1 MMSPRSVTNDEVAR
15 VQLEFQLLARSGLH
29 MDALKPRTINTTRE
43 PIHERLME
51 MTDRSGP
58 ETLHQNRRWY
68 GNWRCALSYHAG
80 AKEQHQS
87 QSMFTRI
94 RVCLLLVLISAS
106 GLSGADFAMKV
117 TDKNYLDT
125 RGFSVFLYDST
136 YHPVFVDQKNTAM
149 EMILHGQRIATNGD
163 VRLMPTPEQWD
174 LVATLKG
181 RHADKANSRL
191 TADLAFPTFDLSY
204 TLEVAAEPGGVKV
217 SINLDKPLPQKLAGR
232 AGFNLEFLP
241 SIYMGKAY
249 LVDGTKAGIFPR
261 TPDDPMVKVL
271 PLADEPKKAYYLEDW
286 DKAKGYMQPEPFAQ
300 GKAITLGVDD
310 ALARV
315 NVTSDTADL
324 MLFDGRSRAQN
335 GWFVLRSLIP
345 AGKTTGAI
353 VWHIRPD
360 VIPNWTRP
368 PMIAHSQVGYAP
380 GFSKVAVLELD
391 PNYSAPKTGKVLRLM
406 EDGSYKQVFEGPI
419 TPSTTWLRYVYSKFD
434 FTKVN
439 EPGLYVIEYAD
450 QRTAPFP
457 ISNDPYANIWQDSL
471 DHHLAVQMDHVSV
484 REGYRVWHGASHLDD
499 GRMAPV
505 VGEQFD
511 GWNQNAATDG
521 KYKGGDHIPGMNV
534 GGWYDAGDFD
544 LEEPAQLNVIQSL
557 ALAYRAFDLKYDE
570 LTVDESARQVE
581 MHRPD
586 GVPDAVEQV
595 KHGALLILAQFHNI
609 GHAIRG
615 THEPDL
621 RQYTQVGDGASKTD
635 GRMYD
640 PKLGP
645 NETKGDYSG
654 KPDDRWIFTTN
665 NPYFQWNAIAAL
677 AAAADTLKGW
687 NDTLAK
693 DCLGTAIQ
701 AWKDTKADP
710 TRYPADRSLDREAPT
725 GAPGGGVLAASQ
737 GVVSGAQGARKP
749 GGSSGTPTTTGAT
762 NAQTAA
768 PAGRRGFGVALD
780 WPAALELTIATN
792 GAEPYKSRLKELFPQ
807 MITPEQMDLHG
818 WTAVRALPYLDA
830 SAKDQMRE
838 AVKTYMA
845 GLDKRLDATPF
856 GVPPSLGTWGGSG
869 AVVDMAIRMY
879 FLHKAFPELVSPEYT
894 LRAVNYIL
902 GTHPVSSTS
911 YVAGVGT
918 VSKTKTYS
926 NNRADNSYIPGAVI
940 PGYIIIKPDF
950 PECIDDF
957 GFLWF
962 EDEAV
967 VAGSASWVVAG
978 NAAEAIIKEAK

>member
-1 MMSPRSVTNDEVAR
+1 
-15 VQLEFQLLARSGLH
+15 
-29 MDALKPRTINTTRE
+29 
-43 PIHERLME
+43 
-51 MTDRSGP
+51 
-58 ETLHQNRRWY
+58 
-68 GNWRCALSYHAG
+68 
-80 AKEQHQS
+80 
-87 QSMFTRI
+87 MFTRVK
-94 RVCLLLVLISAS
+94 VCLLLALTSCPS
-106 GLSGADFAMKV
+106 LFGADFAMKV

-125 RGFSVFLYDST
+125 QGFSVFLYDST

-149 EMILHGQRIATNGD
+149 EMIFHGQRIATNGD

-181 RHADKANSRL
+181 READKANNRL
-191 TADLAFPTFDLSY
+191 IANLAFPTFDLSY

-217 SINLDKPLPQKLAGR
+217 TINLDKPLPEKLAGR

-241 SIYMGKAY
+241 SIYMGKTY

-261 TPDDPMVKVL
+261 TPNDPMVKVL

-286 DKAKGYMQPEPFAQ
+286 DKAKGYTEPLPFAE
-300 GKAITLGVDD
+300 GKSITLGVDD
-310 ALARV
+310 SLARI
-315 NVTSDTADL
+315 NVKSDTADL
-324 MLFDGRSRAQN
+324 MLFDGRARAQN

-345 AGKTTGAI
+345 SGKTTGAI

-380 GFSKVAVLELD
+380 DFPKVAVLELD
-391 PNYSAPKTGKVLRLM
+391 PKYNGPKSAKVLRLM
-406 EDGSYKQVFEGPI
+406 EDGSYKQAFEGTI
-419 TPSTTWLRYVYSKFD
+419 TPSTPWLRYVYSKFD
-434 FTKVN
+434 FSALKD
-439 EPGLYVIEYAD
+439 PGLYVIEYAD

-457 ISNDPYANIWQDSL
+457 ISKDAYANIWQDSL
-471 DHHLAVQMDHVSV
+471 DHHIAEQMDHVAV

-499 GRMAPV
+499 ALMAPV

-511 GWNQNAATDG
+511 GWNQGTATDG

-534 GGWYDAGDFD
+534 GGWYDAGDYD
-544 LEEPAQLNVIQSL
+544 LEEPAQLNVIQNL
-557 ALAYRAFDLKYDE
+557 ALAYREFNLKYDE
-570 LTVDESARQVE
+570 LTVDEAARQVE

-586 GVPDAVEQV
+586 GLPDTAQQV
-595 KHGALLILAQFHNI
+595 KHGAMLILAQFHNI
-609 GHAIRG
+609 GHSIRG

-621 RQYTQVGDGASKTD
+621 RQYTQLGDGASKTD
-635 GRMYD
+635 GLFYD

-645 NETKGDYSG
+645 NEVKGDHSG
-654 KPDDRWIFTTN
+654 KPDDRWIFSTTN
-665 NPYFQWNAIAAL
+665 PMFQWNAIASL
-677 AAAADTLKGW
+677 AAAADVLKTS
-687 NDTLAK
+687 DAAFAK
-693 DCLGTAIQ
+693 DCLETAIK
-701 AWKDTKADP
+701 AWNDEKAHP
-710 TRYPADRSLDREAPT
+710 TPMPARGGFGG
-725 GAPGGGVLAASQ
+725 GAPAGASGGVLAASQ
-737 GVVSGAQGARKP
+737 GA
-749 GGSSGTPTTTGAT
+749 TTGAPGPPAAQPNPAAQA
-762 NAQTAA
+762 NAAVPASPGATSAPLA
-768 PAGRRGFGVALD
+768 PPAGFGRGAFGVGQD
-780 WPAALELTIATN
+780 WAAALEMTIATD
-792 GAEPYKSRLKELFPQ
+792 GADPYKARLKELFPQ
-807 MITPEQMDLHG
+807 MITPQQMGMRG

-830 SAKDQMRE
+830 SEKDQLRE

-845 GLDKRLDATPF
+845 GLDKQLDATPF

-879 FLHKAFPELVSPEYT
+879 FLHKAFPDLVGPEYT
-894 LRAVNYIL
+894 LRAVNYVL

-926 NNRADNSYIPGAVI
+926 NNRADNAYIPGAVI

-978 NAAEAIIKEAK
+978 NAADALTKEAK

>member
-1 MMSPRSVTNDEVAR
+1 M
-15 VQLEFQLLARSGLH
+15 L
-29 MDALKPRTINTTRE
+29 
-43 PIHERLME
+43 
-51 MTDRSGP
+51 
-58 ETLHQNRRWY
+58 
-68 GNWRCALSYHAG
+68 
-80 AKEQHQS
+80 
-87 QSMFTRI
+87 TRI
-94 RVCLLLVLISAS
+94 GVCLLLALISRPV
-106 GLSGADFAMKV
+106 LSAADFVMKV

-174 LVATLKG
+174 LVATLKD

-191 TADLAFPTFDLSY
+191 SADLAFPTFDFSY

-261 TPDDPMVKVL
+261 TPNDPMTKVL
-271 PLADEPKKAYYLEDW
+271 PLPDEPKKAYYLEDW
-286 DKAKGYMQPEPFAQ
+286 DKAKGYTQPLPFAE
-300 GKAITLGVDD
+300 GKNITLGIDD
-310 ALARV
+310 PRARV
-315 NVTSDTADL
+315 NVVSDTANL
-324 MLFDGRSRAQN
+324 MLFDGRDRAPN

-345 AGKTTGAI
+345 SGKTTGAI
-353 VWHIRPD
+353 VWHVRPH

-368 PMIAHSQVGYAP
+368 PVIAHSQVGYAP

-391 PNYSAPKTGKVLRLM
+391 PNYDAPKTARVLRLL
-406 EDGSYKQVFEGPI
+406 EDGSYKQVFEAP
-419 TPSTTWLRYVYSKFD
+419 TMPSTPWFRYVYSKFD
-434 FTKVN
+434 FTPVKD
-439 EPGLYVIEYAD
+439 PGLYVIEYGD

-457 ISNDPYANIWQDSL
+457 IAKDAYAHIWQDSL
-471 DHHLAVQMDHVSV
+471 DHHIAAQMDHVSV
-484 REGYRVWHGASHLDD
+484 REGYRLWHGPSHLDD

-511 GWNQNAATDG
+511 GWNQATATDG
-521 KYKGGDHIPGMNV
+521 KYKGGDRIPGMNV

-544 LEEPAQLNVIQSL
+544 LEEPAQLSVIQNL
-557 ALAYRAFDLKYDE
+557 ALGYREFNLKYDE
-570 LTVDESARQVE
+570 LTVDEVAREVE

-586 GVPDAVEQV
+586 GVPDTVQQV
-595 KHGALLILAQFHNI
+595 KHGALIILAQFHNI

-635 GRMYD
+635 GRIYD

-687 NDTLAK
+687 DDALAK
-693 DCLGTAIQ
+693 DCLETAIT
-701 AWKDTKADP
+701 AWKDAKAHP
-710 TRYPADRSLDREAPT
+710 SQYPVGGLAGETPAAAPV
-725 GAPGGGVLAASQ
+725 GGVLAASQ
-737 GVVSGAQGARKP
+737 GVVSGAGAATN
-749 GGSSGTPTTTGAT
+749 SGTG
-762 NAQTAA
+762 AQTTA
-768 PAGRRGFGVALD
+768 PASTSRRQSGVGLD
-780 WPAALELTIATN
+780 WAAALELTIATN

-807 MITPEQMDLHG
+807 AITPQEMDRHG

-830 SAKDQMRE
+830 SAKGQMRE

-845 GLDKRLDATPF
+845 DLDRQLDSTPF

-869 AVVDMAIRMY
+869 DVMDMAIRMY
-879 FLHKAFPELVSPEYT
+879 FLHKAFPDLVSPEYT

-918 VSKTKTYS
+918 VSKTMTYS
-926 NNRADNSYIPGAVI
+926 NNRADNAYIPGAVI

-978 NAAEAIIKEAK
+978 NAADAIVKESK

>member
-1 MMSPRSVTNDEVAR
+1 MA
-15 VQLEFQLLARSGLH
+15 
-29 MDALKPRTINTTRE
+29 
-43 PIHERLME
+43 
-51 MTDRSGP
+51 
-58 ETLHQNRRWY
+58 
-68 GNWRCALSYHAG
+68 
-80 AKEQHQS
+80 
-87 QSMFTRI
+87 
-94 RVCLLLVLISAS
+94 LISGQS
-106 GLSGADFAMKV
+106 LFGADLAMRV
-117 TDKNYLDT
+117 TDKKTLDT
-125 RGFSVFLYDST
+125 QGFSVFLYDST

-181 RHADKANSRL
+181 RQADKANNRL
-191 TADLAFPTFDLSY
+191 TASLAFPTFDLSY

-217 SINLDKPLPQKLAGR
+217 TINLDKPLSQKLAGR

-271 PLADEPKKAYYLEDW
+271 PLTDEPKKAYYLEDW
-286 DKAKGYMQPEPFAQ
+286 DKAKGYTQPLPFAE
-300 GKAITLGVDD
+300 GKSITLGVDD

-315 NVTSDTADL
+315 NVKSDTADL
-324 MLFDGRSRAQN
+324 MLFDGRNRAQN

-345 AGKTTGAI
+345 SGKTTGAI

-391 PNYSAPKTGKVLRLM
+391 PKFEAPKTAKVLRLM
-406 EDGSYKQVFEGPI
+406 ENGSYKQVFEGPI
-419 TPSTTWLRYVYSKFD
+419 TPSTPWLRYVYSKFD
-434 FTKVN
+434 FTPVKD
-439 EPGLYVIEYAD
+439 PGLYVIEYAD
-450 QRTAPFP
+450 QRTATFP
-457 ISNDPYANIWQDSL
+457 ISKDAYANVWQDSL

-484 REGYRVWHGASHLDD
+484 REAYRVWHGASHLDD
-499 GRMAPV
+499 GRLAPV

-511 GWNQNAATDG
+511 GWNQATAIDG

-544 LEEPAQLNVIQSL
+544 LEEPAQLSVIQSL
-557 ALAYRAFDLKYDE
+557 ALAYREFDLKYDE
-570 LTVDESARQVE
+570 LTVDEGAREVE

-586 GVPDAVEQV
+586 GVPDTVQQV
-595 KHGALLILAQFHNI
+595 KHGALLIRAQFHNF

-621 RQYTQVGDGASKTD
+621 RQYTHLGDGASKTD
-635 GRMYD
+635 GRIYD
-640 PKLGP
+640 PQLGP
-645 NETKGDYSG
+645 NEVKGEYSG
-654 KPDDRWIFTTN
+654 KPDDRWIFSTTN
-665 NPYFQWNAIAAL
+665 PFFQWNAIAAL
-677 AAAADTLKGW
+677 AAAADTLKGY
-687 NDTLAK
+687 DDALAK
-693 DCLGTAIQ
+693 DCLDTAIK
-701 AWKDTKADP
+701 AWNAEKAHP
-710 TRYPADRSLDREAPT
+710 TQNPVGGLGGAAPAGGQG

-737 GVVSGAQGARKP
+737 GTVSGSGAP
-749 GGSSGTPTTTGAT
+749 ASSGTTS
-762 NAQTAA
+762 A
-768 PAGRRGFGVALD
+768 PIAPPSGFDRGGFGVGQD
-780 WPAALELTIATN
+780 WAAALELTIATN

-807 MITPEQMDLHG
+807 MITPQQMGFRG

-845 GLDKRLDATPF
+845 GLDKQLDATPF

-879 FLHKAFPELVSPEYT
+879 FLHKAFPDLVSSEYT

-926 NNRADNSYIPGAVI
+926 NNRADNAYIPGAVI

-978 NAAEAIIKEAK
+978 NAADAITKESK